1 MTFIKSSVKLS
12 LELEMEENNMII
24 IGDRI
29 KSARQFN
36 DLNQKEL
43 ADKLGVGRTAVSNY
57 EQNHVFPTALGL
69 IKLCKVLNVWPEYI
83 LGLSPYMNQEQLEDA
98 LYSKGKFSVESNDLA
113 TEVEKLQIL
122 LENNK
127 LKFLDEEIPEDKRKL
142 AVLQLENLLELLRL

>member
-1 MTFIKSSVKLS
+1 
-12 LELEMEENNMII
+12 MII

-142 AVLQLENLLELLRL
+142 AILQLENLLELLRL

>member
-1 MTFIKSSVKLS
+1 
-12 LELEMEENNMII
+12 MIT

-43 ADKLGVGRTAVSNY
+43 ADKIGVGRTAVTNY
-57 EQNHVFPTALGL
+57 EKNHVFPTALGL

-98 LYSKGKFSVESNDLA
+98 LYSSGKFSVESNDFA

-127 LKFLDEEIPEDKRKL
+127 LKFLDEDIPEDKRKL
-142 AVLQLENLLELLRL
+142 AILQLENLLELLRL

>member
-1 MTFIKSSVKLS
+1 
-12 LELEMEENNMII
+12 MII